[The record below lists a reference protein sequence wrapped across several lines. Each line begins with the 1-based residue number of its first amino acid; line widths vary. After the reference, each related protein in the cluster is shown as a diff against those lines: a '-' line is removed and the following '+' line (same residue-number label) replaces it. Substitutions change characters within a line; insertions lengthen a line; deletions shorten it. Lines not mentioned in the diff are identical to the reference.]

1 MLQAAVAG
9 MVELIASLM
18 IDLSEQRLYAYNP
31 QHQLIRSVAVSSGLP
46 SSPTPI
52 GESSVLSKFASVT
65 MRGRGYVTPGVP
77 WVLCINPAATIC
89 LHGAPWQERAGQRFG
104 VPRSHGCV
112 RLPTRQARWLYEH
125 TPLGTPVTIRP

>member
-1 MLQAAVAG
+1 

-18 IDLSEQRLYAYNP
+18 IDLSEQRLYAYNS
-31 QHQLIRSVAVSSGLP
+31 QNQLIRSVAVSSGLP

-65 MRGRGYVTPGVP
+65 MRGRDYVTPGVP

-89 LHGAPWQERAGQRFG
+89 LHGAPWQEQAGQRFG

-112 RLPTRQARWLYEH
+112 RLPTRQARWLYDH
-125 TPLGTPVTIRP
+125 TPLGTPDTIRP